1 MCCQLKHTSCWSRAQ
16 PLPRGCCSPPTRG
29 AEGRLSPSLAIFL
42 PPWPGGCRALLA
54 VLQHRAAEDT
64 LHPWPPCQR
73 QAWWGNEL
81 RLGRVSFLIN
91 KDSQQPTLGRGD
103 KTQDTD
109 SFVFFLKRKM
119 HLILST
125 DARERVLLRSFCKV
139 EARKENTFTPVR
151 LCVGGRGVA
160 HTHVQGS
167 QQLAASLGTESP
179 SLKTTRPTQSTIF
192 ILF

>member
-1 MCCQLKHTSCWSRAQ
+1 
-16 PLPRGCCSPPTRG
+16 
-29 AEGRLSPSLAIFL
+29 
-42 PPWPGGCRALLA
+42 
-54 VLQHRAAEDT
+54 
-64 LHPWPPCQR
+64 
-73 QAWWGNEL
+73 
-81 RLGRVSFLIN
+81 
-91 KDSQQPTLGRGD
+91 
-103 KTQDTD
+103 
-109 SFVFFLKRKM
+109 M

-192 ILF
+192 ILFKKRTAVLLFNCLKKEVGEGVFLVFPWLCC